1 MPATVLI
8 VEDEPTLADLIR
20 INLDRAGFAC
30 QWAPDAATAVK
41 LSAQADLVLLDVLL
55 PDGNGFDLCRSL
67 RAAGSVTPIVVV
79 TALGDDDEK
88 LRGFECGADDYVTK
102 PFNPRELVARVEAV
116 LRRTGRIAPHAELR
130 LDPEARRA
138 FVRGKEVPLSPKEF
152 ELLRYF
158 MGHPGRLLS
167 RDTLL
172 DAVWGVDFLGD
183 PKTVDVHVRRL
194 REKVERIPEDPQLI
208 QTVWGAGYR
217 YAAG

>member
-1 MPATVLI
+1 MSATILI

-20 INLDRAGFAC
+20 INLDRAGFASR
-30 QWAPDAATAVK
+30 WAPDAATAVK
-41 LSAQADLVLLDVLL
+41 LSGEADLLLLDVLL

-67 RAAGSVTPIVVV
+67 RDAGSTTPIVVV

-116 LRRTGRIAPHAELR
+116 LRRSGRIAPHRELK
-130 LDPEARRA
+130 LDREGRRV
-138 FVRGKEVPLSPKEF
+138 FVRGREVPLSPKEF

-158 MGHPGRLLS
+158 MEHPGRLLS
-167 RDTLL
+167 RDQLL
-172 DAVWGVDFLGD
+172 DAVWGVDYVGD